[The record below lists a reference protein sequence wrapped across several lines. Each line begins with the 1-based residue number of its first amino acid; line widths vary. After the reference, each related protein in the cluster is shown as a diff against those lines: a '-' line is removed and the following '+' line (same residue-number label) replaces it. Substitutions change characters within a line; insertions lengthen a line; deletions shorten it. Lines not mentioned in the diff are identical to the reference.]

1 MALIDMKHV
10 DVLYLCDGQACARIN
25 RSCMTDGMCRHTS
38 KPEHA
43 VNGYCERPDLAFDRF
58 DEVSKFGIGGI
69 NLVLYIE
76 RDDYVGKEAK
86 S

>member
-1 MALIDMKHV
+1 MKPVDVLLKHV
-10 DVLYLCDGQACARIN
+10 DVLYLCDGQACQSEH
-25 RSCMTDGMCRHTS
+25 RSCVTDGMCKHTA

-58 DEVSKFGIGGI
+58 DEIQKFGF
-69 NLVLYIE
+69 VLFIE